1 MEVIDLKGID
11 KVREIA
17 GFALEKKAEDL
28 KVLDLRGLSIMADYF
43 VVCSGESTTQVRAIV
58 DNVEQKM
65 KEQGVRP
72 LAIEGYRNSLWV
84 LMDYGDVILHVF
96 EAEKRE
102 FYELEKLW
110 IDAPRV
116 ELSDEKGVKS

>member
-17 GFALEKKAEDL
+17 SFALEKKAKDL

-65 KEQGVRP
+65 KEKGVRP

-96 EAEKRE
+96 ETEKRE

-116 ELSDEKGVKS
+116 ELSDKKSGN